1 MSFVSLECIIYTAI
15 LLIVQTTYSI
25 CITTL
30 YPLDGTPP
38 YDGFP
43 EETIHQ
49 NHLALIIIYDIAAFV
64 GLIFVAVCLLFN
76 IFFRNKK
83 SVTGYYIC

>member
-1 MSFVSLECIIYTAI
+1 MCNIYCHIAYSTDNI
-15 LLIVQTTYSI
+15 FYSI
-25 CITTL
+25 TIF
-30 YPLDGTPP
+30 YPLDGIPP

-64 GLIFVAVCLLFN
+64 GLIFVAVCLVFN
-76 IFFRNKK
+76 IVFRNKK
-83 SVTGYYIC
+83 SVT